1 MEIAG
6 PSAAGT
12 VKQFYFTGQVGYI
25 NGRVRAPAGR
35 AATQT
40 DVRGTIMNC
49 AITRLQWWKGHE
61 QGDHGAGRRVL
72 DRRSRATRSGAS
84 AIVALTVVCLCLG
97 TTRAG
102 GQALYGSIVG
112 TVTDASGAAV
122 PGASVTVTHTETSQ
136 ARTAATSEAGVYSF
150 PTLPSGTYT
159 VAVALAGF
167 QPFTRRNVSVNI
179 SDVVRVDARLQVDAV
194 TEAVD
199 VSAQALMLQ
208 TDRADVQ
215 GRLTTKVLEEVPVPP
230 NRNYQNLL
238 VTIPGFTP
246 PSNAHSI
253 SANPSRA
260 LNFNV
265 NGASRNSN
273 VVRIEGAA
281 APNVWLPHVSAYVP
295 GLEAIETV
303 NVVTSSFDADQ
314 GLSGGSAINLQMKSG
329 TNDLRGSVFSF
340 HSNEAMKAKPYFLP
354 PGEDKPKWM
363 DNQSGGT
370 LGGPVRR
377 NRVFFF
383 VSYDGQFDR
392 RTGHTLLTVP
402 TAAMRAGDFSASPT
416 PLYDPATGNADGTG
430 RSPFA
435 GNRIPQDRMDP
446 IALRILRNIPLPTYA
461 DRLTSN
467 YFATGDFSVT
477 RHKYDGKLTWHASPK
492 LNMYGRIGLLDYEM
506 LNPPAFGDVGPGVH
520 GAGGREGR
528 GFGTVLNGTISAN
541 YVVTPK
547 FVIDTHFGITRLD
560 TAAEPPRM
568 DENVGRDLLGIP
580 GTNGAEGERVYGG
593 YPSLNVTNYANFGK
607 ANSPIYY
614 LDPAYEYVANASWI
628 TGAHNLRFGLN
639 IGRQLMDNFEVQ
651 GAGAFSFSGG
661 STGLRNGP
669 STNQFNSF
677 ADFLLGYVS
686 AGSRSIL
693 LDDRATSRTWQFSLF
708 ARDQWQ
714 ASRKVTFS
722 YGVRWDYF
730 PMGVAKDRG
739 FQKYDWDNNRMI
751 LCGVAGVPRDC
762 GVSVPTDLFSP
773 RLGVAYRPRET
784 FVIRAGYGVNY
795 DPQPL
800 SFVRNLLGVY
810 PQSLGYGLLA
820 PPNAN
825 VPAGR
830 LRDGLPPEPRPDI
843 SGGVIGIDP
852 TTGFFTPPDA
862 YEMGY
867 VESWNLTFEKQL
879 PWGFIGQV
887 GYVGTRQ
894 ENILQTEDRNAGQVP
909 GAGRSGQPLFVKF
922 GRTANSSIIGNFGKN
937 WYDGLQST
945 LTRGFANGVQ
955 FNAAYTWSKAIGY
968 CCDDLSDKNQ
978 AIQIPEYRH
987 LNKALKGHDRAHV
1000 FTFSTVAE
1008 LPFGS
1013 GKRLLTSGAA
1023 AKILGGWQVNGLV
1036 VAYSG
1041 TPFSVSASG
1050 TSLNAAGNTQRADQV
1065 KPTVQI
1071 LGGTGPGQSW
1081 FDPLAFAPVTAARF
1095 GTAGFNTVRGPHH
1108 VNLDVALV
1116 RNFRFGD
1123 HAQVQVR
1130 AEALNATNTPHF
1142 SNPGSNVS
1150 NLQLNPD
1157 GSIRNL
1163 AGYTEITS
1171 TTGTG
1176 REGIDER
1183 VFRLGLRVRF

>member
-1 MEIAG
+1 MNTCLRQLFLLTT
-6 PSAAGT
+6 AAVLTLG
-12 VKQFYFTGQVGYI
+12 
-25 NGRVRAPAGR
+25 
-35 AATQT
+35 
-40 DVRGTIMNC
+40 
-49 AITRLQWWKGHE
+49 
-61 QGDHGAGRRVL
+61 L
-72 DRRSRATRSGAS
+72 DRTY
-84 AIVALTVVCLCLG
+84 
-97 TTRAG
+97 

-112 TVTDASGAAV
+112 TVTDTTGSAV
-122 PGASVTVTHTETSQ
+122 PGATVTVVHTETNQ
-136 ARTAATSEAGVYSF
+136 TRVANTTPAGVYSF
-150 PTLPSGTYT
+150 PTLPTGTYT
-159 VAVALAGF
+159 VSVSLAGF
-167 QPFTRRNVSVNI
+167 QTVTRRNVAVTI
-179 SDVVRVDARLQVDAV
+179 SDVVRVDARLQVDAI

-199 VSAQALMLQ
+199 VSAQALTLQ
-208 TDRADVQ
+208 TDRAEVQ
-215 GRLTTKVLEEVPVPP
+215 GKLSTRMLEEVPVPP

-340 HSNEAMKAKPYFLP
+340 HANDAMKAKPYFLP
-354 PGEDKPKWM
+354 AGEDKPQWM

-370 LGGPVRR
+370 IGGPIKR
-377 NRVFFF
+377 NTLFFF

-402 TAAMRAGDFSASPT
+402 TEAMRRGDMSLSQNPI
-416 PLYDPATGNADGTG
+416 YDPATGNPDGSGRIAFADKM
-430 RSPFA
+430 
-435 GNRIPQDRMDP
+435 IPSSRFDP
-446 IALRILRNIPLPTYA
+446 IALNILSNIPLPTFS
-461 DRLTSN
+461 DQLTDN
-467 YFATGDFSVT
+467 YFAKGDFSVT
-477 RHKYDGKLTWHASPK
+477 RNKYDGKLTWHASNK
-492 LNMYGRIGLLDYEM
+492 LNVNGRVGLLDYEM

-520 GAGGREGR
+520 SAGGREGR

-541 YVVTPK
+541 YVVSPS
-547 FVIDTHFGITRLD
+547 FVFDTHFGFTRLD

-568 DENVGRDLLGIP
+568 DENVGRDVLGIP
-580 GTNGAEGERVYGG
+580 GTNGAQGERVYGG
-593 YPSLNVTNYANFGK
+593 YPSFSVSSYDNFGK
-607 ANSPIYY
+607 QSSPIYY

-628 TGAHNLRFGLN
+628 KGTHNVRFGVN

-661 STGLRNGP
+661 STTVRGGASP
-669 STNQFNSF
+669 NQFNSF

-686 AGSRSIL
+686 AGNRSIL
-693 LDDRATSRTWQFSLF
+693 LDDRATSRTWAFSVF

-714 ASRKVTFS
+714 ASRKLTMS
-722 YGVRWDYF
+722 YGLRWDYF

-739 FQKYDWDNNRMI
+739 FQKYDWDNNKMI
-751 LCGVAGVPRDC
+751 LCGVGNVPKDC
-762 GVSVPTDLFSP
+762 GVEVPLTNFSP
-773 RLGVAYRPRET
+773 RLGVAYRPT
-784 FVIRAGYGVNY
+784 DSFVVRAGYGINY

-800 SFVRNLLGVY
+800 AFVRNLLGVY

-820 PPNAN
+820 PANAN
-825 VPAGR
+825 VPAGL
-830 LRDGLPPEPRPDI
+830 LRDGLPPEPLPDI
-843 SGGVIGIDP
+843 SSGVIDIGP
-852 TTGFFTPPDA
+852 TTGFFSPPDE
-862 YEMGY
+862 YTMGY
-867 VESWNLTFEKQL
+867 IESWNVTFEKQFG
-879 PWGFIGQV
+879 WGFIGQA
-887 GYVGTRQ
+887 GYVASRQ
-894 ENILQTEDRNAGQVP
+894 RDILQTEDLNAGQIL
-909 GAGRSGQPLFVKF
+909 GAGRNGQPLFQKF
-922 GRTANSSIIGNFGKN
+922 GRTANSSTIGNFGEN
-937 WYDGLQST
+937 WYDALQAT

-955 FNAAYTWSKAIGY
+955 FNASYTLSKAIGY

-987 LNKALKGHDRAHV
+987 LNKALKGHDRTHV

-1008 LPFGS
+1008 LPFGP
-1013 GKRLLTSGAA
+1013 GKRFLTSGPAS
-1023 AKILGGWQVNGLV
+1023 KVFGDWQMNALFT
-1036 VAYSG
+1036 AYSG

-1050 TSLNAAGNTQRADQV
+1050 TSLNAPGHTQRADQV
-1065 KPTVQI
+1065 KPDVQI
-1071 LGGTGPGQSW
+1071 LGGIGRGNPY
-1081 FDPLAFAPVTAARF
+1081 FDPFAFAPVTEARF
-1095 GTAGFNTVRGPHH
+1095 GTAGFNTVRGPGH
-1108 VNLDVALV
+1108 VNLDLALV
-1116 RNFRFGD
+1116 RNFVFGD
-1123 HAQVQVR
+1123 RAQVQFR

-1142 SNPGSNVS
+1142 NNPGANVS

-1163 AGYTEITS
+1163 GGYTEVTS

-1176 REGIDER
+1176 REGVDER
-1183 VFRLGLRVRF
+1183 VFRVGLRVRF

>member
-1 MEIAG
+1 MMSAVVRQTSSGSITTG
-6 PSAAGT
+6 PAA
-12 VKQFYFTGQVGYI
+12 VAVILFTF
-25 NGRVRAPAGR
+25 
-35 AATQT
+35 
-40 DVRGTIMNC
+40 
-49 AITRLQWWKGHE
+49 
-61 QGDHGAGRRVL
+61 
-72 DRRSRATRSGAS
+72 
-84 AIVALTVVCLCLG
+84 LCLNVPL
-97 TTRAG
+97 TSA
-102 GQALYGSIVG
+102 QALYGSIVG
-112 TVTDASGAAV
+112 TITDATGSAV
-122 PGASVTVTHTETSQ
+122 PGATVTALHTETGQ
-136 ARTAATSEAGVYSF
+136 TRTATTTPAGVYSF

-159 VAVALAGF
+159 IAISLSGF
-167 QPFTRRNVSVNI
+167 QTFTRRNVTLNI
-179 SDVVRVDARLQVDAV
+179 SDTIRVDARLQIDSVS
-194 TEAVD
+194 EAVD
-199 VSAQALMLQ
+199 VSAQSLMLQ

-215 GRLTTKVLEEVPVPP
+215 GRLTTKVLEELPVPP

-246 PSNAHSI
+246 PSNAHSV

-273 VVRIEGAA
+273 VIRIEGAA

-303 NVVTSSFDADQ
+303 NVTTSSFDADQ

-329 TNDLRGSVFSF
+329 TNEIRGAVFSF

-354 PGEDKPKWM
+354 PGEEKPKWM

-377 NRVFFF
+377 NKVFYFF
-383 VSYDGQFDR
+383 SYDGQFDR

-402 TAAMRAGDFSASPT
+402 TAPMRAGDFSASST
-416 PLYDPATGNADGTG
+416 PIYDPTTGNADGTG
-430 RSPFA
+430 RTAFS
-435 GNRIPQDRMDP
+435 GNRIPQNRMDP
-446 IALRILRNIPLPTYA
+446 IALRILQNIPLPTYP
-461 DRLTSN
+461 DLLTNN
-467 YFATGDFSVT
+467 YFAKGDFSVT
-477 RHKYDGKLTWHASPK
+477 RNKYDGKLSWHVSPK
-492 LNMYGRIGLLDYEM
+492 LNMYGRVGLLDYEM
-506 LNPPAFGDVGPGVH
+506 LNPPAFGDVGPPVH
-520 GAGGREGR
+520 SAGGREGR
-528 GFGTVLNGTISAN
+528 GFGTVLNGTVSAN
-541 YVVTPK
+541 YVVSPR
-547 FVIDTHFGITRLD
+547 FVIDTHFGFTRLD

-568 DENVGRDLLGIP
+568 DDNVGRDILGIP

-593 YPSLNVTNYANFGK
+593 YPGFSVSNYANFGK

-628 TGAHNLRFGLN
+628 KGAHNMRFGLN
-639 IGRQLMDNFEVQ
+639 IGRQAMDNFEVQ
-651 GAGAFSFSGG
+651 GAGTFNFSGG

-686 AGSRSIL
+686 GGSRSIL
-693 LDDRATSRTWQFSLF
+693 LDDRATSRTWAFSLF

-714 ASRKVTFS
+714 ASRKLTLS
-722 YGVRWDYF
+722 YGLRWDYF

-751 LCGVAGVPRDC
+751 LCGVGNVARDC
-762 GVSVPTDLFSP
+762 GVKVPLDNLSP
-773 RLGVAYRPRET
+773 RLGVAYRPTDT
-784 FVIRAGYGVNY
+784 FVVRAGYGINY

-820 PPNAN
+820 PPNTN

-830 LRDGLPPEPRPDI
+830 LREGLPPEPRPDI
-843 SGGVIGIDP
+843 SSGVIPIDP
-852 TTGFFTPPDA
+852 TTGFFTPPDK

-867 VESWNLTFEKQL
+867 IESWNLTFEKQL
-879 PWGFIGQV
+879 VWGFIGQI
-887 GYVGTRQ
+887 GYVGSRQ
-894 ENILQTEDRNAGQVP
+894 EKILQTEDRNAGQVP
-909 GAGRSGQPLFVKF
+909 GAGRNGQPLFVKF
-922 GRTANSSIIGNFGKN
+922 GRTASSSVIGNFGKN
-937 WYDGLQST
+937 WYDSLQAT

-955 FNAAYTWSKAIGY
+955 FNTAYTWSKAIGY

-978 AIQIPEYRH
+978 AIQIPEFRH
-987 LNKALKGHDRAHV
+987 LNKALKGHDRTHV

-1008 LPFGS
+1008 LPFGA
-1013 GKRLLTSGAA
+1013 GRRFLTAGPL
-1023 AKILGGWQVNGLV
+1023 AKVLGGWQTNGLL
-1036 VAYSG
+1036 AIYSG

-1050 TSLNAAGNTQRADQV
+1050 TSLNATGNTQRADQV
-1065 KPTVQI
+1065 KDQVDI
-1071 LGGTGPGQSW
+1071 LGGTGRGLSW

-1095 GTAGFNTVRGPHH
+1095 GTAGYNTVRGPGH
-1108 VNLDVALV
+1108 VNLDLALV
-1116 RNFRFGD
+1116 RNFQLGRTG
-1123 HAQVQVR
+1123 VQFR

-1142 SNPGSNVS
+1142 SNPGANVS
-1150 NLQLNPD
+1150 NLLLNPD
-1157 GSIRNL
+1157 GSIRSL
-1163 AGYTEITS
+1163 GGYTEITS